1 MRDFKEMDRWSLA
14 VASQRFRTI
23 KICPKDVAFVWLHSR
38 AVIYRYK
45 QQKGQLMNDMTL
57 KAQEESQSWTRPSD
71 IAWMAGYL
79 IATILLVFL
88 WANVPA

>member
-1 MRDFKEMDRWSLA
+1 MDHQPMA

-23 KICPKDVAFVWLHSR
+23 KICPKDIAFVWRHHT
-38 AVIYRYK
+38 VIK
-45 QQKGQLMNDMTL
+45 QQKGQLMNNMTL
-57 KAQEESQSWTRPSD
+57 KAQEESQGWTRPSD